1 MQRINT
7 RAVHLNNLYWY
18 KCHDIKMMACI
29 FYCHTFL
36 CICIGSVN
44 SIPESWFPCSNIHRI
59 NLNESR
65 FNLFSSK
72 SKKYATNKTFRLKA
86 KCVNFTDVKLMQCS
100 NEMVALH
107 KRTGSCIRRNVY
119 YWIVALTSSRCLGGW
134 IDEAKRKLNWY
145 FDTEWNTVTHLQRLS
160 WANERQQHQRWV
172 Y

>member
-1 MQRINT
+1 MILKWW
-7 RAVHLNNLYWY
+7 RAYFIATHFCVYVSDPLIQSPKVDSHVQ
-18 KCHDIKMMACI
+18 I
-29 FYCHTFL
+29 FIELTWMKVGSIFFL
-36 CICIGSVN
+36 RN
-44 SIPESWFPCSNIHRI
+44 R
-59 NLNESR
+59 
-65 FNLFSSK
+65 
-72 SKKYATNKTFRLKA
+72 KKYATNKTFRLKA